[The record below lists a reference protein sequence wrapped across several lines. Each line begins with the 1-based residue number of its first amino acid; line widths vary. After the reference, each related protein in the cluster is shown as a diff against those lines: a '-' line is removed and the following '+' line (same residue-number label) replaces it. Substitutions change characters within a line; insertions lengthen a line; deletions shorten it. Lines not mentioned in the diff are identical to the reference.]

1 MRIET
6 WKFELCYW
14 IVELFL
20 IIGGAL
26 LVYNNYGSWLIWGI
40 GTGVM
45 FVGVGMMFLYG
56 KLYTCTSMFKCDFFT
71 IAKREDYY
79 E

>member
-1 MRIET
+1 MKIKT

-40 GTGVM
+40 GTGVT
-45 FVGVGMMFLYG
+45 FIGVGMLFLYG
-56 KLYTCTSMFKCDFFT
+56 KLYSDTTLFKCDT
-71 IAKREDYY
+71 IRITKTEVYDD
-79 E
+79 